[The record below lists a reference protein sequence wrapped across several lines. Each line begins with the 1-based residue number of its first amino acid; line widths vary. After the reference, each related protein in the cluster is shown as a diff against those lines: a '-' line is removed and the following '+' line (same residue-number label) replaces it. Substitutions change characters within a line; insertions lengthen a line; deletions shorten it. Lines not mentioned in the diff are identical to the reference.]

1 MTEHLTVVDHPLV
14 QHKLTMMRQSET
26 TTAEFRKL
34 LRELT
39 QLLAYEVTRDLP
51 LTTTTIETPMETME
65 APILADPNAFVSMA
79 LPAMSRQ
86 YEAWLKARAARV
98 YLPIEIRVMAF
109 NRRTGAWPTAIEEIV
124 DDEIPIDPATGE
136 PLKLFPAPNEN
147 DPPQVGRADLLD

>member
-1 MTEHLTVVDHPLV
+1 MPRAESSLELGRACYEPLYTAHRDGVLLVDFSLSQV
-14 QHKLTMMRQSET
+14 SD
-26 TTAEFRKL
+26 A
-34 LRELT
+34 
-39 QLLAYEVTRDLP
+39 
-51 LTTTTIETPMETME
+51 ME